1 MNARAIPG
9 VRVFPQRFTPASS
22 HFSGKTIEGIRF
34 VVTDRDIFSASQ
46 LGLNLAA
53 GLAAL
58 YPGKIVWEKTR
69 NLIGN
74 SGVMHALAS
83 GKDAGPAA
91 RTGIEEFLKVRERYL
106 IYR

>member
-9 VRVFPQRFTPASS
+9 VRFFPQRFTPASS
-22 HFSGKTIEGIRF
+22 NFSGKTIEGVRF
-34 VVTDRDIFSASQ
+34 AITDRDILSASQ
-46 LGLNLAA
+46 LGLDLAA

-58 YPGKIVWEKTR
+58 YPGKIVWEKNR

-74 SGVMHALAS
+74 SGVMRALAS
-83 GKDAGPAA
+83 GANAGPAA

-106 IYR
+106 IYQ